1 MSLRKASKNQL
12 SAQILPATG
21 ADGTSGAAGADRLLA
36 PC

>member
-12 SAQILPATG
+12 AAQISPATG
-21 ADGTSGAAGADRLLA
+21 ADGTSGAVGAHRLLA